1 MEKEFKFDWS
11 EFGAN
16 DYAEFCAKAENGDFD
31 EEYKN
36 ICPFEFI
43 ASIRCGEL
51 SFDLE
56 VCRDEM
62 PCGKAVATELRI
74 LLYALGYDVT
84 GMETGWANGSIFDE
98 PVPYCRLGD
107 GYYMKYMPVEYTYEN
122 FQKVMEDKFIRMLNG
137 TEFQK
142 WYKDDLKE
150 VAKRPLIK
158 W

>member
-1 MEKEFKFDWS
+1 MNKEYNFDWS
-11 EFGAN
+11 EFNAN
-16 DYAEFCAKAENGDFD
+16 DYAEFCAKVENGGFD
-31 EEYKN
+31 VDDHDEIPY
-36 ICPFEFI
+36 EFVT
-43 ASIRCGEL
+43 SVRCGEL

-62 PCGKAVATELRI
+62 PCGKSVATEIRI

-84 GMETGWANGSIFDE
+84 GMETGWAEGPDLDGIT
-98 PVPYCRLGD
+98 PYCRLGD
-107 GYYMKYMPVEYTYEN
+107 GYYMKYMPIEYTYEN
-122 FQKVMEDKFIRMLNG
+122 FQKVMEDKFVRMMNG